1 MFFFLILQVNFEQLS
16 TKYDEIQRLYAE
28 SEGKIKELNQAL
40 EEASRKSECSHDN
53 ISISKLNADIT
64 SDKIAAQRAAEQN
77 KKLKTDLQ
85 ELEEAFVKIVS
96 NVLLLLFLSTMLL
109 RNS

>member
-1 MFFFLILQVNFEQLS
+1 MFVLQANFEQLRA
-16 TKYDEIQRLYAE
+16 KYEELQRQYVE
-28 SEGKIKELNQAL
+28 SEKKIKELNQAL
-40 EEASRKSECSHDN
+40 EEASNKSECSHDN

-85 ELEEAFVKIVS
+85 ELEKAFVKIVS
-96 NVLLLLFLSTMLL
+96 NVFFIFLYYLYL
-109 RNS
+109 KH

>member
-1 MFFFLILQVNFEQLS
+1 MQANFKQLS
-16 TKYDEIQRLYAE
+16 IKYDELQKIYAE
-28 SEGKIKELNQAL
+28 SETKIKELNKAL
-40 EEASRKSECSHDN
+40 DEASLKSECSHDS

-96 NVLLLLFLSTMLL
+96 NIFCIETF
-109 RNS
+109 

>member
-1 MFFFLILQVNFEQLS
+1 MFIFLQANFQQLS
-16 TKYDEIQRLYAE
+16 TKYDEVQRLYAE
-28 SEGKIKELNQAL
+28 SEARIKELNKAL
-40 EEASRKSECSHDN
+40 EEASLKSECSHDN

-77 KKLKTDLQ
+77 KKMKNDLQ

-96 NVLLLLFLSTMLL
+96 IFLINFNFLYYAL
-109 RNS
+109 NAV

>member
-1 MFFFLILQVNFEQLS
+1 MFVLQANFEQLS
-16 TKYDEIQRLYAE
+16 IKYDELQKIYAE
-28 SEGKIKELNQAL
+28 SETKIKELNKAL
-40 EEASRKSECSHDN
+40 EEASLKSECSHDS

-96 NVLLLLFLSTMLL
+96 NIFCIETF
-109 RNS
+109 